1 MEDSIEIKDRE
12 KIEVGFEEEI
22 VLLKFLFEGISVIM
36 DIIYDDFLDDNFNL
50 IDRSDYFE

>member
-1 MEDSIEIKDRE
+1 MEESIEIIDRE
-12 KIEVGFEEEI
+12 KIEVGFEDGI

-36 DIIYDDFLDDNFNL
+36 DIIYDDFLDENFNL

>member
-1 MEDSIEIKDRE
+1 MEDSIEIIDRE
-12 KIEVGFEEEI
+12 KIEVGFEDGI

-36 DIIYDDFLDDNFNL
+36 DIFYDDFLDENFNL

>member
-1 MEDSIEIKDRE
+1 MEDRIEIIDRK
-12 KIEVGFEEEI
+12 KIEVGFEDGI

-36 DIIYDDFLDDNFNL
+36 DIIYDDFLDENFNL

>member
-1 MEDSIEIKDRE
+1 MEDSIEIIDRE
-12 KIEVGFEEEI
+12 KIEVGFEDGI
-22 VLLKFLFEGISVIM
+22 VLLKFLFEEISVIM